1 MDSPAAPPQQFRPV
15 HAAAIVLAAGSAV
28 VALWFLQKIVTA
40 ILLFFLA
47 LVVAIALSAPLGWL
61 RRRGLPRKAAAG
73 ITLAAFFGTIGLIGW
88 LVFPQL
94 ARQAA
99 ILIANLPELI
109 GKIDAQI
116 SQLLARHPELQA
128 LASSEAQG
136 MKGLAPDA
144 ANIFSRVGNASLS
157 LLGGVALTIVFL
169 SAVIYTVLDP
179 RPILRGYLGTLPQ
192 ARRLQGVR
200 AYRRAA
206 KAVIGWTEA
215 SLIVG
220 AIEFV
225 LVFAFLTYMGLP
237 GVLIWAAL
245 AFFAEFIPRIGGYIM
260 AFPPVLVALT
270 LGPATALWVAVFY
283 LAMNELLGNL
293 VAPRI
298 RGETMQI
305 HPVTLLFFTV
315 AFALAFGLLGAIVA
329 TPAAA
334 FFSAYYNEFYIG
346 RHRAGARA

>member
-1 MDSPAAPPQQFRPV
+1 MTTPAAAPPAPFRPV
-15 HAAAIVLAAGSAV
+15 HAAAIVLAAGAAV

-47 LVVAIALSAPLGWL
+47 LVVAVALSAPLGWL

-73 ITLAAFFGTIGLIGW
+73 ITLLGFFGTVGLIGW
-88 LVFPQL
+88 MVFPEL
-94 ARQAA
+94 ARQLA
-99 ILIANLPELI
+99 ILIASLPDLI

-116 SQLLARHPELQA
+116 AQLLARHPELQA

-136 MKGLAPDA
+136 LQGLAPDVG
-144 ANIFSRVGNASLS
+144 NIFRNVGNFSLS
-157 LLGGVALTIVFL
+157 LIGAVALTIIFM

-179 RPILRGYLGTLPQ
+179 RPILKGYLGTLPQ
-192 ARRLQGVR
+192 ARRGQGVR

-206 KAVIGWTEA
+206 RAVIGWTEA

-225 LVFAFLTYMGLP
+225 LVFGVLTYIGLP

-260 AFPPVLVALT
+260 AFPPVVVALT
-270 LGPATALWVAVFY
+270 LGPATALWVAIFY

-298 RGETMQI
+298 RGETMKI
-305 HPVTLLFFTV
+305 HPVLLLFFTL
-315 AFALAFGLLGAIVA
+315 AFALAFGMLGAIVA

-334 FFSAYYNEFYIG
+334 FFSAYYSEFYIA
-346 RHRAGARA
+346 RHRPGA

>member
-1 MDSPAAPPQQFRPV
+1 MAEAGTPPQAFRPLN
-15 HAAAIVLAAGSAV
+15 AAAVVLAAGAAV
-28 VALWFLQKIVTA
+28 VALWFLLKIVTA

-61 RRRGLPRKAAAG
+61 RRRGLPRRAAAG
-73 ITLAAFFGTIGLIGW
+73 ITLLGFFGTIVVIGW
-88 LVFPQL
+88 VVFPEL

-99 ILIANLPELI
+99 ILVASLPELI
-109 GKIDAQI
+109 GKIEAQI
-116 SQLLARHPELQA
+116 AQLLARHPELQA
-128 LASSEAQG
+128 LASSEAEGLQG
-136 MKGLAPDA
+136 IAPDA
-144 ANIFSRVGNASLS
+144 ANVFRRVGNFSLS
-157 LLGGVALTIVFL
+157 LIGAVALTILFL

-179 RPILRGYLGTLPQ
+179 RPILRGYLGTLPRE
-192 ARRLQGVR
+192 RRVQGVR

-206 KAVIGWTEA
+206 RAVIGWTEA

-225 LVFAFLTYMGLP
+225 LVFGFLTYMDLP

-260 AFPPVLVALT
+260 AFPPVVVALT
-270 LGPATALWVAVFY
+270 LGPATALWVGLFY

-298 RGETMQI
+298 RGETMKI
-305 HPVTLLFFTV
+305 HPVLLLFFTL
-315 AFALAFGLLGAIVA
+315 AFALAFGMLGAIVA

-334 FFSAYYNEFYIG
+334 FFSAYYAEFYIR
-346 RHRAGARA
+346 RHRAAA